1 MGLTGVVTGGVVG
14 FSLVT
19 VKVALARVSG
29 VCGTERGLLGGPGV
43 RTVSFGELS
52 AVGLPKNPPD
62 TIPSS
67 VDLLNSPP
75 CVSRAGTKGLPN
87 KLFGGVRV
95 GSLSC

>member
-1 MGLTGVVTGGVVG
+1 MG

-19 VKVALARVSG
+19 VEKVALTWVSG
-29 VCGTERGLLGGPGV
+29 VCGMERGLLGSPGV

-67 VDLLNSPP
+67 VDLPNSPP
-75 CVSRAGTKGLPN
+75 CVSRAGAKGFPN
-87 KLFGGVRV
+87 KLFGGARM